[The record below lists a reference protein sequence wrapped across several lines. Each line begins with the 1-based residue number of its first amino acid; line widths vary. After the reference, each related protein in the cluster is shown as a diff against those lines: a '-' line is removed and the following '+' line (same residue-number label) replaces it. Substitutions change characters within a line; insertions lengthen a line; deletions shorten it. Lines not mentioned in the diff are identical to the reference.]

1 MSSNP
6 PEAQSQQKPK
16 LLDQVRS
23 AIRTR
28 HYSVRTEEACVQ
40 WIKRLILFHNKRHPK
55 DMGTPEINAF
65 LSHLAVN
72 TNVAA
77 STRNQALC
85 AILFLYK
92 QVPDQDP
99 GRLEGIITAKK
110 PTRVPVGFA
119 VEEVQAILVRLQ
131 GTVWLPG
138 STVSDL

>member
-77 STRNQALC
+77 STR
-85 AILFLYK
+85 IKHF
-92 QVPDQDP
+92 VPSFFCIS
-99 GRLEGIITAKK
+99 RYRIK
-110 PTRVPVGFA
+110 TRAGW
-119 VEEVQAILVRLQ
+119 R
-131 GTVWLPG
+131 G
-138 STVSDL
+138 